1 MRRSLASLAIAP
13 ALVLT
18 LAACGGGS
26 NDSSSSTST
35 TAGGAQS
42 TVTVHAEDALHFDKT
57 AYTAK
62 AGTIKIDYIN
72 DGSVAHTLL
81 IQGNKK
87 FKLGIGHE
95 ASGTVTLAPGTYTLY
110 CNLPGHE
117 AAGMKATLTVS

>member
-1 MRRSLASLAIAP
+1 MRRSLVSLAIAP

-18 LAACGGGS
+18 LAACGGS
-26 NDSSSSTST
+26 KDDNSPSTST
-35 TAGGAQS
+35 TAGGAHS
-42 TVTVHAEDALHFDKT
+42 TVTVHAEDSLKFDKT
-57 AYTAK
+57 AYTAQ
-62 AGTIKIDYIN
+62 AGTISIDYLN
-72 DGSVAHTLL
+72 DGSQAHTLL

-95 ASGTVTLAPGTYTLY
+95 ARGTVTLAPGTYTLY